1 MFHRYDYEPKIE
13 KKTSKPP
20 KKTKDKPALPAELKK
35 IRTKRILK
43 IVISFLILFSLVI
56 SVLYFWGDT
65 LFPFKENQKMYKY
78 ILYTILILW
87 PFSFTGFPTKL
98 FDSSFSGT
106 IISTTIKQKVG
117 AYSKGVKTHLYTKNN
132 IVLTILTDEGRTKK
146 ITAFSLAAN
155 PLGFYTMDNTGKIE
169 NHVDKFSVGYRVH
182 KYYGFKPLYVEPT
195 VKHPFRHCIACG
207 TINDAKR
214 EDCIE
219 CGTTLF

>member
-35 IRTKRILK
+35 IRTKKILK
-43 IVISFLILFSLVI
+43 TILSFLILFSIVI
-56 SVLYFWGDT
+56 SVLYFWGET
-65 LFPFKENQKMYKY
+65 LFPFKESQKVYKNIVY
-78 ILYTILILW
+78 PLIIIW
-87 PFSFTGFPTKL
+87 PFYVTGFPLRL

-106 IISTTIKQKVG
+106 IIYSTVKQKVG
-117 AYSKGVKTHLYTKNN
+117 AHGRGVKTHLYTKNN
-132 IVLTILTDEGRTKK
+132 IVVTILTDKGRKK
-146 ITAFSLAAN
+146 TITAFSLALKERAGDYMN
-155 PLGFYTMDNTGKIE
+155 NMGKIE